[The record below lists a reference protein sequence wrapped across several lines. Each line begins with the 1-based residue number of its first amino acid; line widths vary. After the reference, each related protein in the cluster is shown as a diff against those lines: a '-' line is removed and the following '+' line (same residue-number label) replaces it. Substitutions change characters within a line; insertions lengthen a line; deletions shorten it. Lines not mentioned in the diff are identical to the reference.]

1 MRENEER
8 AVRSHD
14 AEQND
19 ASVDVVGQ
27 PKPRRSS
34 RKTLL
39 IAAIVSVITIGALVM
54 LRGQVDALHHG
65 TAAPEHAIPA
75 LPESGTKAM
84 AADID
89 RMAVGSSVQP
99 ESGTTET
106 IMLAI
111 EGVSDRINQWFE
123 SLRTE
128 QSSTN
133 RELSGLAAGMS
144 EIHES
149 IAELRK
155 GNDELKQRITDA
167 YSQLQAI
174 AEDVRGLKIA
184 SKKKAAA
191 QQKQASSVPPF
202 LIDAIDLWDDAVY
215 VAVSQNGQVAFLREG
230 EQQSGWQVTHIDR
243 LNKQVALRGP
253 EGQDYSTSIRR

>member
-1 MRENEER
+1 MMENEER

-14 AEQND
+14 AEPND
-19 ASVDVVGQ
+19 ASVDVAEQ

-39 IAAIVSVITIGALVM
+39 IAAIVGVITIGALMM
-54 LRGQVDALHHG
+54 LRGQVDALHSI
-65 TAAPEHAIPA
+65 AATPEQAMPA
-75 LPESGTKAM
+75 LHESATNPRSVDSGELPMSGT
-84 AADID
+84 
-89 RMAVGSSVQP
+89 P
-99 ESGTTET
+99 ET
-106 IMLAI
+106 IKRAI
-111 EGVSDRINQWFE
+111 ERLSDRISQWFE
-123 SLRTE
+123 SVMTE

-133 RELSGLAAGMS
+133 RELTVLAAGMS
-144 EIHES
+144 AIHES
-149 IAELRK
+149 IVELRK

-174 AEDVRGLKIA
+174 AEDVRGLKSA
-184 SKKKAAA
+184 SKKKVAA

-230 EQQSGWQVTHIDR
+230 EQRSGWQVTHIDR
-243 LNKQVALRGP
+243 LNKQITLRGP
-253 EGQDYSTSIRR
+253 DGQDYSTSIPR

>member
-1 MRENEER
+1 MMENEER
-8 AVRSHD
+8 AVQSHD

-19 ASVDVVGQ
+19 ASVDIAEQ

-54 LRGQVDALHHG
+54 LRGQVDALHSI
-65 TAAPEHAIPA
+65 AATPEHAMPA
-75 LPESGTKAM
+75 LHVSATNPRSVDSVEPPTSGT
-84 AADID
+84 
-89 RMAVGSSVQP
+89 P
-99 ESGTTET
+99 ET
-106 IMLAI
+106 IKRTI
-111 EGVSDRINQWFE
+111 EGLSDRINQWFE
-123 SLRTE
+123 SVMTE

-144 EIHES
+144 AIHES

-184 SKKKAAA
+184 SKKKAAV
-191 QQKQASSVPPF
+191 QQKQVSSVPPF

-230 EQQSGWQVTHIDR
+230 EQRSGWQVTHIDR